1 MSPLRIKPVKP
12 DYMVAVFYDDVH
24 LLFGGRKPQ
33 RREDRSKRARR
44 FHKME
49 IVHEYAIRSPF
60 SGRKPQRREDTAR
73 I

>member
-12 DYMVAVFYDDVH
+12 DYMVAAFDDDVH

-33 RREDRSKRARR
+33 RREDQSKRARR
-44 FHKME
+44 FRKME

-60 SGRKPQRREDTAR
+60 SGRKPQRREDTAL